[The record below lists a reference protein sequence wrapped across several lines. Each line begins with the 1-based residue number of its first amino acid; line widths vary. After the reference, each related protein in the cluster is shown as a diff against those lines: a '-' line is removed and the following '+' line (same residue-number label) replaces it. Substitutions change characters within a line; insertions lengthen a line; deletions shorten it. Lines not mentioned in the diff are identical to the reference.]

1 MVEILGS
8 NYFNFPPT
16 TLIVLALGSAL
27 AFRFLGN
34 ISTNKYIPAILGLV
48 LIFIGHGGVV
58 STIGAGVL
66 GLAISGV
73 IGKDIFNFIS
83 EVS

>member
-1 MVEILGS
+1 MVEIIGS

-27 AFRFLGN
+27 AYKFLQN
-34 ISTNKYIPAILGLV
+34 ISTNAYVPAILGLII
-48 LIFIGHGGVV
+48 IFIGRGGVI

-66 GLAISGV
+66 GLAISRV
-73 IGKDIFNFIS
+73 IGKDVFHFIS
-83 EVS
+83 QVS

>member
-27 AFRFLGN
+27 AYRFLGN
-34 ISTNKYIPAILGLV
+34 ISTNAYVPAILGII

-66 GLAISGV
+66 GLAISRV
-73 IGKDIFNFIS
+73 IGKDVFSFIS
-83 EVS
+83 QVS